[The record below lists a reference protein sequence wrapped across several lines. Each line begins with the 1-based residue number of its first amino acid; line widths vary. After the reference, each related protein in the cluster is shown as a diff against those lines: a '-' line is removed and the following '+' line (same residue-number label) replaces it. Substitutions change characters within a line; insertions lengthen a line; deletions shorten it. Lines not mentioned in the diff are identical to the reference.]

1 MKKIVLL
8 GAAAAALAATPT
20 LAQQGQ
26 GGAERGAGVTRA
38 QVETRIRDMFARV
51 DTNRDGFVTQAEA
64 QAVRGAARAER
75 RGDRADRRQDRFAHL
90 DANRDGSISRDEFF
104 ARAERGDRAER
115 GERRGQ
121 RAERRAERREDR
133 LERRN
138 QRGGLMARLGGKRFE
153 RIDADKDGRIS
164 LAEATAQRLR
174 AFDRAD
180 ANRDGRLTREE
191 RQAVRADRQAR
202 RG

>member
-8 GAAAAALAATPT
+8 GAAVAALIATPT
-20 LAQQGQ
+20 FAQQGR
-26 GGAERGAGVTRA
+26 GLERGAGVTRA
-38 QVETRIRDMFARV
+38 QVEARVRDMFARV
-51 DTNRDGFVTQAEA
+51 DANRDGFVTQAEA
-64 QAVRGAARAER
+64 QAFRGAARAGRQENRGER
-75 RGDRADRRQDRFAHL
+75 SEARFARL

-104 ARAERGDRAER
+104 ARAGRGDRAER

-121 RAERRAERREDR
+121 R
-133 LERRN
+133 
-138 QRGGLMARLGGKRFE
+138 GGMMAGLSGKRFE
-153 RIDADKDGRIS
+153 RIDADRDGRVS
-164 LAEATAQRLR
+164 LAEVTTQRLR

-191 RQAVRADRQAR
+191 RQAIRAERQAR

>member
-8 GAAAAALAATPT
+8 GVAFAALIATPT
-20 LAQQGQ
+20 LAQQGH
-26 GGAERGAGVTRA
+26 GLERGAGVTRA
-38 QVETRIRDMFARV
+38 QAEARVRDMFARV
-51 DTNRDGFVTQAEA
+51 DANRDGFVTQAEA
-64 QAVRGAARAER
+64 QAFRGAARAGRQENRGER
-75 RGDRADRRQDRFAHL
+75 REDRFARL

-104 ARAERGDRAER
+104 ARADRAGG
-115 GERRGQ
+115 GERRAA
-121 RAERRAERREDR
+121 RFERRGG
-133 LERRN
+133 
-138 QRGGLMARLGGKRFE
+138 RGGMMAGLGGKRFE

-164 LAEATAQRLR
+164 LAEATTQRLR

-191 RQAVRADRQAR
+191 RQAIRAERQAR